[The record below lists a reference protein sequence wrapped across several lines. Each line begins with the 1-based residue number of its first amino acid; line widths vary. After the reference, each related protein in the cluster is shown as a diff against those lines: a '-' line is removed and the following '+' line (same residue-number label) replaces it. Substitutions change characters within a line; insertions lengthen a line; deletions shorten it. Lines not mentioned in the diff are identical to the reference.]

1 MPLFLCVCVCAC
13 VRVRVCVCE
22 CACVRVR
29 ACVRVFTYFSGG
41 VVIVHHMSGLSDF
54 KESTSA
60 VSHVRPSC
68 GVIGFWQLPHAR
80 CTWASKSTAARAA
93 DRWLTRKPVGGPIRP
108 ALASM
113 GGHPPPIRLTNK
125 HILGRKTMN
134 MRWLVVSENS
144 ASRLWRLGQTRA
156 CGAARAPRA
165 CLLSGHAG
173 ASGGSRSGAKY
184 SLFAGGCLLG
194 ATAAGLVYLDT
205 GAATLGL
212 KRNLKFWVR
221 AFPMYLH
228 YRVTEE
234 LVRGK
239 TDEEA
244 AAAYNALHDLYAKP
258 AVELCIDMG
267 GYFFKSAQIVST
279 RDEFVPHQY
288 MAWLKG
294 LQDRAPPQRSGD
306 EVRALVSE
314 SIGRPL
320 HEVFSR
326 FDDEAIGAASVGQVH
341 RAELAATGED
351 VAVKVMY
358 PNVENLF
365 RADINII
372 ANFCWL
378 AMPHHLPALREIEK
392 QFLSEFDYVREAE
405 NMQRIAR
412 ALNSHPYFRTRVL
425 VPKPYPALCSREV
438 LVMEHVPGQKLVDGI
453 RAAMKPIAQRAGTT
467 VEALEERERLRIRE
481 HGLLS
486 ASAASSRNRLLQ
498 AWAVCMCLVY
508 NTAAVVHNWSLGL
521 ATGRVMDLRHVSV
534 PPDLAAL
541 LQLLL
546 DVHGYEIFQVGCFNG
561 DPHPGNVL
569 LMPDGRLGLID
580 YGSCV
585 SLPMEHRQRL
595 ARLMISLLSPNPLD
609 AVRVYSQE
617 MGVKTKN
624 MRSDILYKMAA
635 FWYDRDSDDVTG
647 GMNVHS
653 FTEWLHVQD
662 PVTFLPDEYVM
673 PGRVSVLLRGMG
685 AAFGIKIQT
694 AHAWA
699 PHARACLALVPN
711 TCDA

>member
-1 MPLFLCVCVCAC
+1 
-13 VRVRVCVCE
+13 
-22 CACVRVR
+22 
-29 ACVRVFTYFSGG
+29 
-41 VVIVHHMSGLSDF
+41 
-54 KESTSA
+54 
-60 VSHVRPSC
+60 
-68 GVIGFWQLPHAR
+68 
-80 CTWASKSTAARAA
+80 
-93 DRWLTRKPVGGPIRP
+93 
-108 ALASM
+108 
-113 GGHPPPIRLTNK
+113 
-125 HILGRKTMN
+125 
-134 MRWLVVSENS
+134 
-144 ASRLWRLGQTRA
+144 
-156 CGAARAPRA
+156 
-165 CLLSGHAG
+165 
-173 ASGGSRSGAKY
+173 
-184 SLFAGGCLLG
+184 
-194 ATAAGLVYLDT
+194 
-205 GAATLGL
+205 
-212 KRNLKFWVR
+212 
-221 AFPMYLH
+221 
-228 YRVTEE
+228 
-234 LVRGK
+234 
-239 TDEEA
+239 
-244 AAAYNALHDLYAKP
+244 
-258 AVELCIDMG
+258 
-267 GYFFKSAQIVST
+267 
-279 RDEFVPHQY
+279 

-314 SIGRPL
+314 SLGRPL

-326 FDDEAIGAASVGQVH
+326 FDDRAIGAASVGQVH

-438 LVMEHVPGQKLVDGI
+438 LVMEYVPGQKLVDGI

-467 VEALEERERLRIRE
+467 VEELEEREKLRIRE

-498 AWAVCMCLVY
+498 AWEVCMCLVY
-508 NTAAVVHNWSLGL
+508 NTAAVVHNLTLGL

-534 PPDLAAL
+534 PPNLAVL

-585 SLPMEHRQRL
+585 SLALEHRQRL

-635 FWYDRDSDDVTG
+635 FWYDRDSDDITG

-699 PHARACLALVPN
+699 PHARACLASVPQHL
-711 TCDA
+711 